1 MHFVG
6 LERVLEPTATHR
18 DTPALAQHFGS
29 GALGKRLH
37 RELGGGEGVTHA
49 CGKAVAAARRR
60 QGRMKRP

>member
-37 RELGGGEGVTHA
+37 RELGGGGALRIPVP
-49 CGKAVAAARRR
+49 
-60 QGRMKRP
+60 KR